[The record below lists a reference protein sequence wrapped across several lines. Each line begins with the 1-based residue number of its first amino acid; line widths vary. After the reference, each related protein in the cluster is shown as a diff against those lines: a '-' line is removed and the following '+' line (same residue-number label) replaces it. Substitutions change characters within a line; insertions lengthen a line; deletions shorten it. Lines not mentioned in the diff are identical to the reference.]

1 MPQILKV
8 KLLDDVLQVDQ
19 TNDDNALQPSAQEQ
33 ELHLK
38 LDNATLPGA
47 TFLPIG
53 AAGGFIWIS
62 TPPDGVFKEPRRIG
76 NDRIVQLRVT
86 HGGPDSAGCWI
97 YMIRVLFRGYI
108 YWTTVSRTDCSPGSG
123 GSNMYAM
130 ISNNPIIINR

>member
-1 MPQILKV
+1 MPQIIKV

-19 TNDDNALQPSAQEQ
+19 TNGDNAIDYPANLDLQ
-33 ELHLK
+33 LK

-47 TFLPIG
+47 TFLPMG

-62 TPPDGVFKEPRRIG
+62 TPPDGVFGEPRRIG
-76 NDRIVQLRVT
+76 NDRIVQLKVT

-108 YWTTVSRTDCSPGSG
+108 YWTTVSRTECSQNAG
-123 GSNMYAM
+123 GGTMYAM
-130 ISNNPIIINR
+130 VSNNPIIINR